1 MPGDHYEPGDYIGHA
16 NTLCDRLREAFPA
29 KDARALGCP
38 AGYIEDYV
46 EAEST
51 INIVCDR
58 IRFSVP
64 TVSPEQFGCPSKHV

>member
-1 MPGDHYEPGDYIGHA
+1 MPYDHYEPNDLVGRA
-16 NTLCDRLREAFPA
+16 NTLCDQIREAFPA

-38 AGYIEDYV
+38 ARFIDDRA

-58 IRFSVP
+58 IRYSVP
-64 TVSPEQFGCPSKHV
+64 TMSPEQFNCPAKHV